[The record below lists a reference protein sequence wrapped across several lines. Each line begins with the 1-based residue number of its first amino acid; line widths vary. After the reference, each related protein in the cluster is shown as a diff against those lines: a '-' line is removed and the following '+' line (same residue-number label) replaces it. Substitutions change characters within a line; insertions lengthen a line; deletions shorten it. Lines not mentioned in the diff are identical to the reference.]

1 MVFRCD
7 FITLGHGEAF
17 LDANFGGGAGKIILL
32 FPPQHIMVQVVT
44 AAVAAIA
51 FASLLI
57 LYEPSTSTTQLSAA
71 SMGTKLSKQTIQG
84 SP

>member
-1 MVFRCD
+1 MRLYNTGTWGGIFGCK
-7 FITLGHGEAF
+7 FW
-17 LDANFGGGAGKIILL
+17 GGGRENHFTLSST
-32 FPPQHIMVQVVT
+32 QHIMVQVVT